1 MYFYPY
7 AAPLPST
14 LAWTGDTV
22 GVALMG
28 VGLSVATFIFA
39 VAWLAF
45 HRRVVRT
52 VPMISVLSG
61 RPQLPRAAA

>member
-1 MYFYPY
+1 MFFYPY

-22 GVALMG
+22 GVALMAA
-28 VGLSVATFIFA
+28 GLVSATILVAL
-39 VAWLAF
+39 AWQAA